1 MKQTK
6 TNKMKTINDILDSK
20 EFNDMFDF
28 ESEQKEI
35 KEANWS
41 YQELRKF
48 GLDLSKQ
55 IEKK

>member
-1 MKQTK
+1 
-6 TNKMKTINDILDSK
+6 MKTINDILDSK